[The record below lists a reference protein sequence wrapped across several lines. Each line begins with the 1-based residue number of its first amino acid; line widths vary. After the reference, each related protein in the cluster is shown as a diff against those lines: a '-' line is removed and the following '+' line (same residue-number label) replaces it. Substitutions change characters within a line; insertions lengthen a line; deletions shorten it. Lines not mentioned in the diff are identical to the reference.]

1 MTTHTKMMTTLKGLL
16 VAACLSIVSITSH
29 AGEDEIYTTF
39 FSDSG
44 AGGYD
49 VVAYFTENI
58 PVEGSDDFTVE
69 YKNAEWY
76 FSSRANLDK
85 FNENPDMYVPQYGG
99 YCAWA
104 VANGDTASGDP
115 LQWTVLNDRLYLNYD
130 ADIQAMWSA
139 DRENLIAKGDMNWP
153 GVLN

>member
-1 MTTHTKMMTTLKGLL
+1 MFNNFTNAFAALGLL
-16 VAACLSIVSITSH
+16 LLTTSVY

-39 FSDSG
+39 FSNAG

-49 VVAYFTENI
+49 VVAYFTDGK
-58 PVEGSDDFTVE
+58 PMQGDDKFSTT
-69 YKNAEWY
+69 YKNADWY
-76 FSSRANLDK
+76 FSSKDHLEKFEANPEL
-85 FNENPDMYVPQYGG
+85 YVPQYGG

-115 LQWTVLNDRLYLNYD
+115 LQWTVLNNKLYLNYN
-130 ADIQAMWSA
+130 ADIQAKWTA
-139 DRENLIAKGDMNWP
+139 DRDNLIVLGDKNWP

>member
-1 MTTHTKMMTTLKGLL
+1 MMTTLKGLL

-29 AGEDEIYTTF
+29 ASEDEIYTTF

-49 VVAYFTENI
+49 VVAYFTENM

-76 FSSRANLDK
+76 FSSQANLDK

-115 LQWTVLNDRLYLNYD
+115 LQWTVLNNRLYLNYD